1 MDLWGRRQNV
11 RGHSLYHT
19 FWGCVQTDGRFWSKR
34 WPRLIIAGMDIAL
47 FWQGLI
53 FGLAIAAPVGPIGVL
68 TIRRTLVGGLWAGL
82 LSGLGAATA
91 DAFYGSVAALG
102 LTAVSAFLVQQQLW
116 LRLFGGLFLVYLGV
130 KAAREKPAAVSSE
143 ALVIAGEPG
152 QLVAE
157 SSPGSLL
164 RAYSSTFFLT
174 LSNPV
179 TILSFTAVF
188 AGFGLGSQAEGAG
201 AGWQLVTGVFL
212 GSALWWLTLCG
223 VVTAV
228 RTRLSP
234 TVLRAI
240 NLVSGLI
247 LVGFGLALLS
257 SLLLSR

>member
-1 MDLWGRRQNV
+1 MD
-11 RGHSLYHT
+11 T
-19 FWGCVQTDGRFWSKR
+19 
-34 WPRLIIAGMDIAL
+34 AL

-102 LTAVSAFLVQQQLW
+102 LTAVSAFLVQQQFW

-130 KAAREKPAAVSSE
+130 KAASEKPSAMGSE
-143 ALVIAGEPG
+143 VLVVASAEPG
-152 QLVAE
+152 QLAVDSE
-157 SSPGSLL
+157 PGSLL
-164 RAYSSTFFLT
+164 RAYSSTFLLT

-201 AGWQLVTGVFL
+201 AGWQLVAGVFL

-234 TVLRAI
+234 TVLRAV
-240 NLVSGLI
+240 NLISGLI
-247 LVGFGLALLS
+247 LAGFGLALLF
-257 SLLLSR
+257 SLFLNR